1 MPFGVEIAQS
11 IERATQRCMGD
22 LEIDFVIGLVV
33 MKADIER
40 QETAQARIEYQSQL
54 AQQAHD
60 ERMYQMWSVSMAAF
74 LGASQV
80 PLTILAGLMALLV
93 FAAFVIVW
101 THRNGQRVV
110 VLKPGQRVVWEE
122 DKSNYPY

>member
-1 MPFGVEIAQS
+1 MMDGVAGF
-11 IERATQRCMGD
+11 AMV
-22 LEIDFVIGLVV
+22 LLMVAAVVIGLVV

-40 QETAQARIEYQSQL
+40 QETAQAKIEYQSQL

-80 PLTILAGLMALLV
+80 PLTILAGLLAILV
-93 FAAFVIVW
+93 FAAFVVW
-101 THRNGQRVV
+101 YSQRNGQRVV

-122 DKSNYPY
+122 DRNNTPY